1 MTRDQLKS
9 IGEIYFESLRNA
21 SFDTIPYHDD
31 IVLRAPIA
39 PGGVARPLKGKQEVF
54 KKWWSPLVP
63 ALDGVEIEIIDH
75 FFNES
80 MNALF
85 TKVEFNFTKLGIHL
99 RVADRFIVNENGE
112 ILDQENHFDPRPMQ
126 VIGSNPNSS
135 GINAETPGV
144 HHIALRTMDRDRTK
158 AFYGNLLG
166 FRLILENEE
175 LLIYA
180 MGRTFVAFKQA
191 APRDPR
197 YQKFSPF
204 EVGLDH
210 IALGIESE
218 EELRRITLR
227 LESADVEN
235 TGVKLD
241 ETLQK
246 LYVAFKDPDRIQW
259 EFYMT

>member
-9 IGEIYFESLRNA
+9 IAEGYFESLRNA

-31 IVLRAPIA
+31 IILRAPIA
-39 PGGVARPLKGKQEVF
+39 PGGVANPLKGKKEVF
-54 KKWWSPLVP
+54 GKWWQPLEP
-63 ALDGVEIEIIDH
+63 ALEGVDILVIDH
-75 FFNES
+75 FYNES
-80 MNALF
+80 LTSIF
-85 TKVEFNFTKLGIHL
+85 TKVEFHFTKLGTKLSI
-99 RVADRFIVNENGE
+99 ADLFVINKEGL
-112 ILDQENHFDPRPMQ
+112 ILEQENHFDPRPMQ
-126 VIGSNPNSS
+126 VIGSAADSK
-135 GINAETPGV
+135 GINVETLGV
-144 HHIALRTMDRDRTK
+144 HHIALRNMDREATK
-158 AFYGNLLG
+158 EFYGNVLG
-166 FRLILENEE
+166 FPLILENEE

-180 MGRTFVAFKQA
+180 MGRTFIAFKQA
-191 APRDPR
+191 APKDPR

-218 EELRRITLR
+218 QELRRITDR
-227 LESADVEN
+227 LVAAGVEN
-235 TGVKLD
+235 TGVKTD